1 MRFQGDERD
10 PKRLMEQIP
19 QEPMTADDPR
29 EDAQEEDVPEEDDER
44 GHPDR
49 GVGQPV
55 QLEGERR

>member
-1 MRFQGDERD
+1 
-10 PKRLMEQIP
+10 MEQIP
-19 QEPMTADDPR
+19 HEPMTADDPR
-29 EDAQEEDVPEEDDER
+29 EDGQEEDVPEEDDER